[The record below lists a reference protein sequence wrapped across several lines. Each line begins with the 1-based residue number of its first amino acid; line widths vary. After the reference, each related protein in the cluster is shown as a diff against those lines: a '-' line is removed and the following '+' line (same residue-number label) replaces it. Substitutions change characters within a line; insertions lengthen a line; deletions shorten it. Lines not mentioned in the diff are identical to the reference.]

1 MTMIQLLED
10 LKVAIQ
16 HKNVILF
23 VGAGVSKNIGLPTF
37 SELID
42 EVAKRMGY
50 DADLFKS
57 FSNFQSLVEFYQI
70 KKKSIGE
77 LRSYM
82 DQKWHNPNIHIE
94 DSEIHKLIVDL
105 DFPIIYTTNYDN
117 WLENAFEYYNKSFTK
132 IVNVKDFADIKDGAT
147 QIVKFHGDFSDDSS
161 IVLTES
167 SYFERLDFSSPLDI
181 KLRSDM
187 LGKTILFIGYSL
199 EDINMRFFIYKL
211 YKIWENYEEYRP
223 KSFIF
228 LTKPN
233 EVEET
238 VLKDRGITPLISDCD
253 TPAEGLKNLLQSLQ

>member
-1 MTMIQLLED
+1 MTQYIAE
-10 LKVAIQ
+10 LKDAVRD
-16 HKNVILF
+16 KKVILF
-23 VGAGVSKNIGLPTF
+23 VGAGLSKNIGLPTF

-42 EVAKRMGY
+42 EVAKKMGY

-70 KKKSIGE
+70 KQKSIGE

-94 DSEIHKLIVDL
+94 KSEIHKLIVDL
-105 DFPIIYTTNYDN
+105 DFPIIYTTNYDY
-117 WLENAFEYYNKSFTK
+117 WLEKAFEYYNKSFTK
-132 IVNVKDFADIKDGAT
+132 IVNVKDFADIQDGTT

-199 EDINMRFFIYKL
+199 EDINMRFLIYKL
-211 YKIWENYEEYRP
+211 NKIWENYKEYRP

-228 LTKPN
+228 LIKPN
-233 EVEET
+233 EIEET
-238 VLKDRGITPLISDCD
+238 VLKSRGIMPIISESD
-253 TPAEGLKNLLQSLQ
+253 TPTEGLKLFLQSLPR